1 MYDKS
6 CRKLEKDQ
14 LKKAVKNYNKRHAFP
29 FNKNIRKHKITPF
42 LLEQRKKNKFSQ
54 FKVKKKPTA
63 PVPVD

>member
-42 LLEQRKKNKFSQ
+42 LLEQRKKN
-54 FKVKKKPTA
+54 
-63 PVPVD
+63 